1 MTPAGINSML
11 VRFIT
16 STMPAL
22 ASKPTGAIN
31 IDKLTA
37 IFPKAQWKLEI

>member
-1 MTPAGINSML
+1 MTPAGINSMP
-11 VRFIT
+11 VRFNA
-16 STMPAL
+16 STMPAP

-37 IFPKAQWKLEI
+37 LFLKA